1 MRALP
6 RTLPDEALLIGW
18 SLEPGRRRPVF
29 GFRAGA
35 GDAPS
40 PARTLEPILDDSESH
55 LITVAPT
62 GAGKGVSCIIPAL
75 LRYPG
80 PVVVVD
86 PKGENLA
93 VTARARREM
102 GQEVIVLDPFGIAKG
117 VERHRFNPLD
127 LADPR
132 SPGFVEDAAMI
143 AQLASSNAGDRSGR
157 QDPFWPQMGRTLVT
171 AAILDVLTMADSEE
185 ATLSAVRELVNR
197 PVPELAKR
205 AAAWGRAD
213 HPELRRM
220 AGLLN
225 HPANQ
230 TLGGY
235 WAMAVNH
242 LDFLKGEQ
250 VAAHLA
256 ASDLDLN
263 RVHDGAPLS
272 IYLVLPPDKMESH
285 AALLRLWVGT
295 LTAAVTRRRTR
306 PERPTLFI
314 VDEAAQLGEL
324 PQLRQA
330 ITLLRGYG
338 VRVWSFWQDLSQLR
352 RLYPDDWETILNN
365 CRVQQFFGAS
375 TALAADAVVDASGFG
390 PREAVL
396 DLERDEMILNLAGDA
411 PVIARKPNYRL
422 DPPFQGRFDDNPFYA
437 GVPDDAEVHARPVFR
452 RTEAP
457 KTRREARSLREVMT
471 LANGLFHPVP
481 RRAWV
486 PVEGD
491 DRVALLDRAGIEAP
505 ALRAEDGIEAR
516 VCTLAFYD
524 RVDWVELADRGRSP
538 ARLAYMLLGEGQ
550 PPVVLDGTSS
560 PIHEVN
566 ARRHPRLT
574 RETVAQYLEFF
585 CSSTTGDEGRFL
597 IIDHV
602 SEIEW
607 REPPDESI
615 HRELAARI
623 RAPRVTGG
631 NAEAG
636 FELTAS
642 VLYAEAVFDAQFGV
656 APDGTVEMTADTP
669 LVEELDVI
677 ADEKRLG
684 YIGRFNADGTF
695 TPIRP
700 RV

>member
-6 RTLPDEALLIGW
+6 RTLPGEGLLVGW
-18 SLEPGRRRPVF
+18 SLEPGRRRPVI

-35 GDAPS
+35 DDTTS

-102 GQEVIVLDPFGIAKG
+102 GQEVIVLDPFGIAEG

-132 SPGFVEDAAMI
+132 SPGFVEDVAML
-143 AQLASSNAGDRSGR
+143 AQLASTNAGDRSGR

-171 AAILDVLTMADSEE
+171 AAVLDVLTMADSEE
-185 ATLSAVRELVNR
+185 ATLSAVREVVNR
-197 PVPELAKR
+197 PVPELALR
-205 AAAWGRAD
+205 AKKWGRAD

-225 HPANQ
+225 RPAGE
-230 TLGGY
+230 TVGGY

-272 IYLVLPPDKMESH
+272 IYLLLPPDKMESH
-285 AALLRLWVGT
+285 AALLRLWIGT

-306 PERPTLFI
+306 PKSSTLFI

-352 RLYPDDWETILNN
+352 RLYPNDWETILNN

-375 TALAADAVVDASGFG
+375 TALAADAVVEASGFG

-396 DLERDEMILNLAGDA
+396 DLGRDEMILNLAGDA
-411 PVIARKPNYRL
+411 PVVARKPNYRI
-422 DPPFQGRFDDNPFYA
+422 DPPFQERFDDNPFYA
-437 GVPDDAEVHARPVFR
+437 GVPDDSEVHARPVFR
-452 RTEAP
+452 RTQAP
-457 KTRREARSLREVMT
+457 KTRREERSLREVMT
-471 LANGLFHPVP
+471 LAQGLFHPVP
-481 RRAWV
+481 GRAWV
-486 PVEGD
+486 PLEGAE
-491 DRVALLDRAGIEAP
+491 RAALLDMAGIDAP
-505 ALRAEDGIEAR
+505 TLRAEDGLDVH
-516 VCTLAFYD
+516 VCTLPFYD
-524 RVDWVELADRGRSP
+524 RVNWVELADRGKSP
-538 ARLAYMLLGEGQ
+538 ARIAYILLGEGQ
-550 PPVVLDGTSS
+550 APVALVGSSS
-560 PIHEVN
+560 PIQEFN
-566 ARRHPRLT
+566 ARCRPRLT

-585 CSSTTGDEGRFL
+585 CSSMTGDEGRFL
-597 IIDHV
+597 VIDHV

-631 NAEAG
+631 DAETG

-642 VLYAEAVFDAQFGV
+642 VLYGDTVFEAQFSV
-656 APDGTVEMTADTP
+656 APDGTVEMTDDTP
-669 LVEELDVI
+669 LVEDLDVI
-677 ADEKRLG
+677 PDEKRLG

-695 TPIRP
+695 SGIRE
-700 RV
+700 RA